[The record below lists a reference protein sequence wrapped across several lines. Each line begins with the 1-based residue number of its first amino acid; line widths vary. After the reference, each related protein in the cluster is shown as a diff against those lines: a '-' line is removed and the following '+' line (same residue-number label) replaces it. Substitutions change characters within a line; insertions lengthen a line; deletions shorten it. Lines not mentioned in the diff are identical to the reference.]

1 MSRINF
7 TLKTVKKILSV
18 VISAALG
25 AGLLSA
31 SYPLTAG
38 ALTYDVLTYKLIDED
53 NNGTDDY
60 VEITHCDV
68 SAVNVKIPEKIGGI
82 PTRKIGKEAFVNCTG
97 LKSVSIPE
105 SVTEI
110 GIAAFARCSGLESL
124 NVPSGVKSISS
135 YTFRECKGLKSVKL
149 PDGITSIGEGAFKE
163 CESLESVSVPES
175 VNSIGSYAF
184 YKCLSLKSVNIPEGV
199 TNIGEQTFLSCL
211 SLDRLFI
218 PHSVTNIDK
227 NAINNCTEL
236 KSIVISNPECKIYR
250 HPTTINTG
258 YVGAVFKFDGYF
270 CVHEGSTAQEYAE
283 YCDYTYLFIGDANA
297 DGKLSAL
304 DASIIF
310 SEYKKLYDGELGS
323 FDQIQKDRSDI
334 SGDGKITAIDASKV
348 FSMYKESY
356 RKG

>member
-1 MSRINF
+1 MARINF
-7 TLKTVKKILSV
+7 TLKIGKKILSAAM
-18 VISAALG
+18 SAVLG

-31 SYPLTAG
+31 SYPLTVG
-38 ALTYDVLTYKLIDED
+38 ALTYGLLNYKLIDED

-68 SAVNVKIPEKIGGI
+68 SAVNVKIPEKIGEI
-82 PTRKIGKEAFVNCTG
+82 PTRKIGKEAFYNCTN

-110 GIAAFARCSGLESL
+110 GIAAFACCSSLESL
-124 NVPSGVKSISS
+124 NVPSRVKSISS

-149 PDGITSIGEGAFKE
+149 HDEITSIGEGAFKE
-163 CESLESVSVPES
+163 CESLEGLSIPES

-184 YKCLSLKSVNIPEGV
+184 CKCLSLKSIDIPEGV
-199 TNIGEQTFLSCL
+199 TNIGEQTFLDCI
-211 SLDRLFI
+211 SLNSLFI
-218 PHSVTNIDK
+218 PHSVTNIDM
-227 NAINNCTEL
+227 NAINNCKEL
-236 KSIVISNPECKIYR
+236 KSIVISNPECKIYK

-258 YVGAVFKFDGYF
+258 YVGAIFKFDGYF

-283 YCDYTYLFIGDANA
+283 YCDYTYIFIGDSNA

-310 SEYKKLYDGELGS
+310 SEYKKLYGGESGS
-323 FDQIQKDRSDI
+323 FDQLQKDRSDI

-348 FSMYKESY
+348 FSIYKENY
-356 RKG
+356 KKG